1 MLNII
6 NSNVYTEV
14 ENLTILFRTATGF
27 PHIVIDNFLDESVAE
42 RLLRDFPEIT
52 AMYPSRHYIFG
63 SKYELSPWNNISNSF
78 HLLYEELISK
88 RFQIFISR
96 IAGKN
101 LFIDPNL
108 PGAIHQGVNKS
119 YLDIHTDFNIH
130 PYNETWIHSLNVLIY
145 LNKNWKQEYGG
156 DLLLKAGLEEAN
168 LKISPQFNR
177 CVIMLSDDTTYHG
190 YNRMT
195 LPQGVT
201 RKSITAQF
209 YKKEFSEKVPRKQ
222 TTTWVPSEGSI
233 FKRYVAKLYNPLVL
247 TKNRFFGSS
256 TIRKH
261 ELNRSL
267 D

>member
-1 MLNII
+1 
-6 NSNVYTEV
+6 
-14 ENLTILFRTATGF
+14 
-27 PHIVIDNFLDESVAE
+27 
-42 RLLRDFPEIT
+42 
-52 AMYPSRHYIFG
+52 
-63 SKYELSPWNNISNSF
+63 
-78 HLLYEELISK
+78 
-88 RFQIFISR
+88 
-96 IAGKN
+96 
-101 LFIDPNL
+101 
-108 PGAIHQGVNKS
+108 
-119 YLDIHTDFNIH
+119 
-130 PYNETWIHSLNVLIY
+130 
-145 LNKNWKQEYGG
+145 
-156 DLLLKAGLEEAN
+156 
-168 LKISPQFNR
+168 
-177 CVIMLSDDTTYHG
+177 MLSDDTTYHG